1 MSNKF
6 SFNFTVEMTRTLL
19 SGNPEVDQWHASMVE
34 VLPMW
39 EINTVERVAGF
50 IAQCAHESNNFRA
63 LEENLSYSADA
74 LNRVF
79 PRYFGPAPKRNAAEY
94 ARNPEKLANYVYM
107 DEFRSAQGR
116 MGNTQTGDGWR
127 FRGRGLK
134 QLTGRNNYTN
144 FGKTVNM
151 TAEQAAEYVATK
163 KGAIDSACWFWDT
176 AKCNAFADARDI
188 VGLSKR
194 INGGT
199 IGLEDRQRR
208 WNQALQVFGGNFTP
222 TAAATPARPAATASR
237 TATTPAARPATTILR
252 RGSRGPEVQRM
263 QQALK
268 LSADGIFGPGT
279 EAALKSWQRANGLT
293 ADGIAGPA
301 TLSRLL
307 G

>member
-1 MSNKF
+1 MSGFN
-6 SFNFTVEMTRTLL
+6 FNFTVEMTRTLL
-19 SGNPEVDQWHASMVE
+19 SGNPEADQWHASMVE

-39 EINTVERVAGF
+39 EINTIERVAGF
-50 IAQCAHESNNFRA
+50 IAQCAHESNNFRN
-63 LEENLSYSADA
+63 LEENLNYKADS
-74 LNRVF
+74 LLRVF
-79 PRYFGPAPKRNAAEY
+79 PRYFGAAPKRNPNEY

-107 DEFRSAQGR
+107 DEFRSKQGA
-116 MGNTQTGDGWR
+116 MGNVNSGDGWR

-144 FGKTVNM
+144 FAKTVNM

-176 AKCNAFADARDI
+176 AKCNAFADAKDI
-188 VGLSKR
+188 VGMSKR

-208 WNQALQVFGGNFTP
+208 WNQALQVLGGNFTP
-222 TAAATPARPAATASR
+222 AAAPARTASR
-237 TATTPAARPATTILR
+237 TATSPTRTAAKSTILR
-252 RGSRGPEVQRM
+252 RGSRGPQVKKM
-263 QQALK
+263 QEALRIG
-268 LSADGIFGPGT
+268 ADGVFGPGT
-279 EAALKSWQRANGLT
+279 ESALKAWQRSNGLT

-301 TLSRLL
+301 TLARLF

>member
-1 MSNKF
+1 MTNSKF
-6 SFNFTVEMTRTLL
+6 NFNFTVEMTRALL
-19 SGNPEVDQWHASMVE
+19 PGNAEADQWHETMVE

-50 IAQCAHESNNFRA
+50 IAQCAHESNNFRT

-74 LNRVF
+74 LLRVF
-79 PRYFGPAPKRNAAEY
+79 PRYFGAAPKRNAAEF

-107 DEFRSAQGR
+107 DEFRSPQGR
-116 MGNTQTGDGWR
+116 MGNTQPGDGWR

-176 AKCNAFADARDI
+176 AKCNAFADNRDI

-222 TAAATPARPAATASR
+222 ARPTAARPSAATPTRASAP
-237 TATTPAARPATTILR
+237 TTTILR
-252 RGSRGPEVQRM
+252 RGSRGAEVQKM
-263 QQALK
+263 QQALGVT
-268 LSADGIFGPGT
+268 ADGNFGPGT
-279 EAALKSWQRANGLT
+279 EAALKAWQRRNGLT

-301 TLSRLL
+301 TLGRLL

>member
-1 MSNKF
+1 MSGFN
-6 SFNFTVEMTRTLL
+6 FNFTVEMTRALL
-19 SGNPEVDQWHASMVE
+19 PGNAEADQWHATMVE

-39 EINTVERVAGF
+39 QINTAERVAGF
-50 IAQCAHESNNFRA
+50 IAQCAHESNNFRT

-79 PRYFGPAPKRNAAEY
+79 PRYFGAAPKRNAAEY

-116 MGNTQTGDGWR
+116 MGNTQPGDGWR

-176 AKCNAFADARDI
+176 AKCNTFADAKDI
-188 VGLSKR
+188 VGMSKR

-222 TAAATPARPAATASR
+222 AAAPARTAAPAAAKTSS
-237 TATTPAARPATTILR
+237 TTILR
-252 RGSRGPEVQRM
+252 RGSRGEQVKRM

-268 LSADGIFGPGT
+268 ISADGVFGPGT
-279 EAALKSWQRANGLT
+279 ESALKAWQRSNGLT

-301 TLSRLL
+301 TLARLL

>member
-1 MSNKF
+1 MSGFN
-6 SFNFTVEMTRTLL
+6 FNFTVEMTRTLL
-19 SGNPEVDQWHASMVE
+19 KGNPDADEWHTAMTE

-50 IAQCAHESNNFRA
+50 IAQCAHESNNFRT
-63 LEENLSYSADA
+63 LEENLNYSADA

-79 PRYFGPAPKRNAAEY
+79 GRYFGPAPKRNAAEY
-94 ARNPEKLANYVYM
+94 ARNPEKIANYVYM
-107 DEFRSAQGR
+107 DQFRSKAGQ
-116 MGNTQTGDGWR
+116 MGNIQPGDGWR

-176 AKCNAFADARDI
+176 AKCNTFADARDI

-222 TAAATPARPAATASR
+222 TAATPARSAATASRPAATAR
-237 TATTPAARPATTILR
+237 TTILR
-252 RGSRGPEVQRM
+252 RGSRGAEVKRM
-263 QQALK
+263 QEALK
-268 LSADGIFGPGT
+268 VGADGVFGPGT
-279 EAALKSWQRANGLT
+279 ERALKAWQRTNGLT

-301 TLSRLL
+301 TLGRLF